1 MGKLGLFWASLG
13 KFGQVWTSL
22 GKLGQGKWKRRG
34 RKKTNNEKIGPC
46 PKEENILSKTG
57 KSDPMNSQKAF
68 GELISIA
75 IGRYLPIIM
84 QKLMAAHTFYII

>member
-1 MGKLGLFWASLG
+1 MCLG
-13 KFGQVWTSL
+13 KFGQFWASLSKFEQVWASL

-57 KSDPMNSQKAF
+57 KVI
-68 GELISIA
+68 L
-75 IGRYLPIIM
+75 
-84 QKLMAAHTFYII
+84 